1 MECIK
6 QISLKVYDC
15 IFKKDNQ
22 SINNIYIQ
30 NENTDVGSDDSSS
43 NSSEK
48 DKNLD
53 ESNEKINIDKDDLTI
68 KKTSS
73 NLNNYTITIHLKVD

>member
-6 QISLKVYDC
+6 QIVLKAYDC

-22 SINNIYIQ
+22 PINNIYIQ
-30 NENTDVGSDDSSS
+30 NENTNDNSDDSSS
-43 NSSEK
+43 DNSKK
-48 DKNLD
+48 DKKLD
-53 ESNEKINIDKDDLTI
+53 EFNEEINIDKDDLTI

-73 NLNNYTITIHLKVD
+73 ILNNYTITIHLKVD